1 MNGKSELLDALFL
14 VIGCVLPFC
23 LFIITISAILVR
35 NTKARWK
42 EAKEISE
49 NLNNPSY
56 TKKLLPV
63 PVHYLPIFIAMSLIL
78 LGGMTCLSGIMIAYY
93 LNLPIVRD
101 INSATLGSLS
111 VAVVMVVTIIVIG
124 FVIYDKIRKMKKS

>member
-1 MNGKSELLDALFL
+1 MNGQSDLLNALFL
-14 VIGCVLPFC
+14 VMGCVLPFC
-23 LFIITISAILVR
+23 SFIIIISVILVR

-56 TKKLLPV
+56 VEKLLPV
-63 PVHYLPIFIAMSLIL
+63 PVRYLPIFIAVSLTL
-78 LGGMTCLSGIMIAYY
+78 MGGMTCLAGIMIAYY
-93 LNLPIVRD
+93 LDLPVARD

-111 VAVVMVVTIIVIG
+111 TAVILVTTVMVIG
-124 FVIYDKIRKMKKS
+124 FVIFDKIRKVKK

>member
-1 MNGKSELLDALFL
+1 MNRQSDLLNALFL
-14 VIGCVLPFC
+14 VMGCVLPFC
-23 LFIITISAILVR
+23 SFIIIISVILVR

-56 TKKLLPV
+56 VEKLLPV
-63 PVHYLPIFIAMSLIL
+63 PVRYLPIFIAVSLTL
-78 LGGMTCLSGIMIAYY
+78 MGGMTCLAGIMIAYY
-93 LNLPIVRD
+93 LDLPVARD

-111 VAVVMVVTIIVIG
+111 TAVILVTTVMVIG
-124 FVIYDKIRKMKKS
+124 FVIFDKIRKVKK